1 MTFLELRHQVEDVL
15 KTSGYSKGTLKSTKC
30 VFNHLQHYLEK
41 GQNFELTHE
50 LASQFLLEKNGT
62 LDWDALTKSQ
72 KGSVRCVEYL
82 TTWLESKELRK
93 TKKRRR
99 KIPFEGKLGQSFEDF
114 LLRESHTKHPATLK
128 HHRTRLSH
136 LYLYLYERNMV
147 CMDITT
153 EIMIGFLAHLEY
165 KNHCRKR

>member
-1 MTFLELRHQVEDVL
+1 MTFLELRHQVEDAL

-62 LDWDALTKSQ
+62 LDWDTLTKSQ

-93 TKKRRR
+93 SKK
-99 KIPFEGKLGQSFEDF
+99 
-114 LLRESHTKHPATLK
+114 
-128 HHRTRLSH
+128 
-136 LYLYLYERNMV
+136 
-147 CMDITT
+147 
-153 EIMIGFLAHLEY
+153 
-165 KNHCRKR
+165 